1 MQGPP
6 AVKQQVSDVPL
17 SRGERRLVWKT
28 LHDHSSSVALATL
41 DENQAALD
49 GTAPSVNLQSAR
61 HVTPEGRSGW
71 DNAGEGDDPV
81 GCDAIKVLD
90 PMRLATAFGYVL
102 RDAYAMDSAYTDK
115 SRLRLLRDIA
125 SVVADSCN
133 VTQPHPGMVSDVS
146 GGA

>member
-1 MQGPP
+1 MRYRRAHVQGPT
-6 AVKQQVSDVPL
+6 AVRQQVSDVPL
-17 SRGERRLVWKT
+17 SRDERRLVWKT

-81 GCDAIKVLD
+81 RCDASKEVD
-90 PMRLATAFGYVL
+90 PSRLGIGFAHVL
-102 RDAYAMDSAYTDK
+102 RGVYGVDSLWLEQSK
-115 SRLRLLRDIA
+115 IKLLRDIG
-125 SVVADSCN
+125 SIVADSYN
-133 VTQPHPGMVSDVS
+133 HIKP
-146 GGA
+146 

>member
-1 MQGPP
+1 MQGPT
-6 AVKQQVSDVPL
+6 AVRQQVSDVPL
-17 SRGERRLVWKT
+17 SRDERRLVWKT

-81 GCDAIKVLD
+81 RCVKEVNPA
-90 PMRLATAFGYVL
+90 RLGIGFAHVL
-102 RDAYAMDSAYTDK
+102 RGVYGVDSLWLEQSK
-115 SRLRLLRDIA
+115 ISLLRDIGSIVA
-125 SVVADSCN
+125 GSYDSVHAPAHVR
-133 VTQPHPGMVSDVS
+133 T
-146 GGA
+146 

>member
-1 MQGPP
+1 MRYRRAHVQGPT
-6 AVKQQVSDVPL
+6 AVRQQVSDVPL
-17 SRGERRLVWKT
+17 SRDERRLVWKT

-81 GCDAIKVLD
+81 RCVKEVD
-90 PMRLATAFGYVL
+90 PARLAIGFAHVL
-102 RDAYAMDSAYTDK
+102 RGVYGVDSLWLEQSK
-115 SRLRLLRDIA
+115 IKLLRDIG
-125 SVVADSCN
+125 SIVADAYDS
-133 VTQPHPGMVSDVS
+133 VRR
-146 GGA
+146 

>member
-1 MQGPP
+1 MQGPI
-6 AVKQQVSDVPL
+6 AVKQQVSDVQL

-41 DENQAALD
+41 DEDQAALD

-81 GCDAIKVLD
+81 RCVKEVN
-90 PMRLATAFGYVL
+90 PSRLAIGFAHVL
-102 RDAYAMDSAYTDK
+102 RGVYGADSLWLEHSK
-115 SRLRLLRDIA
+115 ISLLRDIG
-125 SVVADSCN
+125 SIVADSYD
-133 VTQPHPGMVSDVS
+133 H
-146 GGA
+146 AA

>member
-1 MQGPP
+1 MRYRRAHVQGPT
-6 AVKQQVSDVPL
+6 AVKQQVSDVQL

-28 LHDHSSSVALATL
+28 LHDHSSSVALAAL

-81 GCDAIKVLD
+81 RCDASKEVD
-90 PMRLATAFGYVL
+90 PSRLAIAFAHVL
-102 RDAYAMDSAYTDK
+102 RGVYGVDSLWLEQSK
-115 SRLRLLRDIA
+115 ISLLHDIG
-125 SVVADSCN
+125 SVVADAY
-133 VTQPHPGMVSDVS
+133 DVRRLPVR
-146 GGA
+146 